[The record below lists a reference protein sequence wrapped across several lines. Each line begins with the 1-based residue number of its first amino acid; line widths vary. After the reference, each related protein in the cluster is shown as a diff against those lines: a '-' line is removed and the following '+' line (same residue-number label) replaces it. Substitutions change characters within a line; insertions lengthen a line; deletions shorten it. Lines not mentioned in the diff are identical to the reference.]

1 MNNNNKIEFTSGKED
16 QLAALINAFDF
27 AGVRY
32 RLSCYSDDRK
42 SIVIVVEL
50 TDSCIKQD

>member
-1 MNNNNKIEFTSGKED
+1 MSNNNKIEFTSGKED
-16 QLAALINAFDF
+16 QLAALINALDF

-32 RLSCYSDDRK
+32 KLSSWSDDSK

>member
-1 MNNNNKIEFTSGKED
+1 MSNNKIEFTSGRED

-32 RLSCYSDDRK
+32 ELSTHNDDSK

>member
-1 MNNNNKIEFTSGKED
+1 MSLNNQLEFTSGKEE
-16 QLAALINAFDF
+16 QLAALICAFDF

-32 RLSCYSDDRK
+32 KLSSYSDDRK

-50 TDSCIKQD
+50 TDSCIKMD

>member
-1 MNNNNKIEFTSGKED
+1 MSNNKIEFTSGKED
-16 QLAALINAFDF
+16 QLAALINALDF

-32 RLSCYSDDRK
+32 KLSSWSDDSK